1 MKNKTRRS
9 ELKITRNQNVLK
21 ITDCF
26 VYEDIELDDFFL
38 NFAFGDGRLKHYCLR
53 TASLAELMTLAG

>member
-1 MKNKTRRS
+1 MQTVLILTNN
-9 ELKITRNQNVLK
+9 RNHRFSKLLSR
-21 ITDCF
+21 F